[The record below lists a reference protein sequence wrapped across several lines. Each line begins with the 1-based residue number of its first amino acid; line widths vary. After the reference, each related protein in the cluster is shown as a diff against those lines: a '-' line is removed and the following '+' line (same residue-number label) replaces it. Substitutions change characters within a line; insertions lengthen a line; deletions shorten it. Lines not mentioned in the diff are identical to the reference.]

1 MELAIC
7 AHGGEGLLL
16 DGGGAELDAIEDAG
30 VEDVETGV
38 DSVADELDRL
48 LDEAVD
54 ARVVVGL
61 VHDDTVFRRLLDLGH
76 DDGSLISVCFVE
88 GG

>member
-1 MELAIC
+1 MELAVG

-16 DGGGAELDAIEDAG
+16 DGGWAELNAFEDAG
-30 VEDVETGV
+30 VEDVEAGV
-38 DSVADELDRL
+38 DSVADKLDGL

-61 VHDDTVFRRLLDLGH
+61 VHDD
-76 DDGSLISVCFVE
+76 SVL
-88 GG
+88 